1 MNRKNR
7 FTSLA
12 LLSVGLLALNGCG
25 GGNGGSNNNAEGR
38 AFAVHAIANASATPV
53 DILVNNQLP
62 FDNIGY
68 GQLVGNPT
76 IDAGNRSITVQ
87 NATNGTA
94 LVSSQSIAITEDID
108 QLLLIGGQIGGTGT
122 LAPRV
127 YNLGRVDVSDSSIPN
142 SAQARVYFVNAVADS
157 PVEGADFSYSQSGPA
172 TNPTEGQDIDFAQ
185 LSNQVLVT
193 NGAYTFSATL
203 GGETVNASATT
214 LDGRGVYLVLL
225 TGNRAGSGQTPG
237 LTLQVRR
244 LD

>member
-53 DILVNNQLP
+53 D
-62 FDNIGY
+62 IGY

-214 LDGRGVYLVLL
+214 L
-225 TGNRAGSGQTPG
+225 
-237 LTLQVRR
+237 QVRR